1 MIETGLKKIRS
12 LFIFDLISYHE
23 DNNLEKLSES
33 LLQCVSTNV
42 LSFFGILFIPVAHFW
57 DGIKKEAS
65 CLIVSF
71 YLRDKREEINRVA
84 GLQK

>member
-33 LLQCVSTNV
+33 LLQCGSTNV
-42 LSFFGILFIPVAHFW
+42 LSVFLWDSLYSCSTLLRWHQKGSFLFNCVILSE
-57 DGIKKEAS
+57 G
-65 CLIVSF
+65 
-71 YLRDKREEINRVA
+71 
-84 GLQK
+84 